1 MKKNFLLVPAILLAV
16 VIALFIKLNATESRL
31 PQSSIDMPLTVH
43 YVDVGQADCTLI
55 QLPDGK
61 TMLIDAGNNDD
72 ADLIV
77 AYLKR
82 QGIQKLDYVIGTHPH
97 EDHIGSLDAV
107 IDTFDIVDIYMPK
120 ASANT
125 KTYRDVLTSI
135 QKKGLSIHTAKGGMT
150 VFDTGDTKAELLA
163 PNSDTYKS
171 LNNYSVVL
179 KLSYQDTSFLFCG
192 DAEKESEKEIL
203 QSGSPLSSNV
213 LKVGHHG
220 SASSTTDAFLSA
232 VNPDIAVITCG
243 KDNSYGHPHK
253 ETLQKLAQRNIN
265 VFRTDES
272 GTVVLGSNGKQ
283 IAQKQE

>member
-1 MKKNFLLVPAILLAV
+1 MKKNLLLVPAILLAV
-16 VIALFIKLNATESRL
+16 VIALFIKLNATESHL